1 MLFHLTK
8 SRQSLSDSTI
18 RLESFEVQGKTN
30 LLDATRVSEQK
41 ENIFSTFIKY
51 GEKKKLTLIV
61 THWTNAWIPSKGVL
75 K

>member
-51 GEKKKLTLIV
+51 GEKKANINCNTLDQRV
-61 THWTNAWIPSKGVL
+61 DPV
-75 K
+75 